1 MTAFTPFS
9 PTAAVPVSPHPLADE
24 YERAHLFFEARD
36 YTEAARILAPVVE
49 AEPAHLAARLL
60 LARSYYHSAQLNR
73 AEAEARR
80 VLDRAPAEA
89 YARLLLGRT
98 LERQSRDTEAAPH
111 LRLAAAMNG
120 DYASAAPV
128 VHRTAT

>member
-9 PTAAVPVSPHPLADE
+9 PTAAVPASPHPLADE
-24 YERAHLFFEARD
+24 YERAHLFFEAKD
-36 YTEAARILAPVVE
+36 YAEAARILVPVVE

-89 YARLLLGRT
+89 YAHLLLGRT
-98 LERQSRDTEAAPH
+98 LERQNRDDEAAPH

-120 DYASAAPV
+120 EYAGS
-128 VHRTAT
+128 